1 MWNTDE
7 SWSMGS
13 VLIVGVDLGFG
24 GDEGQSD
31 QTGDDQ
37 VVVLD
42 GWLGV
47 LGFECV
53 LIWDFG
59 EVHFADVESVR
70 QVFPS
75 SALEGA
81 VDHVIA

>member
-1 MWNTDE
+1 
-7 SWSMGS
+7 MGS

-53 LIWDFG
+53 LI
-59 EVHFADVESVR
+59 
-70 QVFPS
+70 
-75 SALEGA
+75 
-81 VDHVIA
+81 